1 MTTFEITVYRA
12 AINDRITLDE
22 AKVIINE
29 AIKAN
34 TTDMYNKVVDRY
46 VNLIRSHKHD
56 RSAVKNNSRTKC

>member
-46 VNLIRSHKHD
+46 VKLIRSHKHD
-56 RSAVKNNSRTKC
+56 RSTVKNSSRTKC